1 MPTYY
6 ASARQRI
13 APRRS
18 VALFALLAIAMVVVS
33 YIVIVLL
40 AAACVY
46 LPLLAFTS
54 VERPPAQLG
63 FLVLGGIVV
72 GATILWSLVPRREKF
87 DAPGLLLEPSAH
99 PKLFAELNAIAGSL
113 NEPIPREVYLVGQVN
128 AFVADRGGIMG
139 IGSRRVMGIGLPLLS
154 SLTVSEMRAV
164 LAHEFAHYYSG
175 DTRMGPWVYKTQSA
189 MIRAFRNI
197 GSLGEIG
204 RIAALQFMNM
214 VAAFILKWYF
224 IFFLRVINFVSRKKE
239 YRADELA
246 CLVAGAEPLAQG
258 LRKIHG
264 ASMAWGPYWNS
275 EVVPVLN
282 QGCKPAIADGFS
294 RFMAA
299 PQIEVQVTK
308 GIEREIAEGKTEPY
322 DTHPPLRD
330 RIAAIEKLREEPADK
345 DGEMAISLLEQPE
358 TTELQFLEL
367 MNPKLARN
375 SLRQVGW
382 DEIGQTVTI
391 PSWKTAV
398 GEYAPMMNGI
408 TAGSLPEVVKKLPQM
423 GSKIRDPRGML
434 LTPQQRTQRAG
445 QLVGLAFGLALLER
459 GWELEAQPG
468 SFFLAK
474 GRERINPPE
483 LIEELVEGKI
493 SPENWVKMCEE
504 LGIADLELTFT
515 AGSGS
520 ASDERGTHTKRDN

>member
-1 MPTYY
+1 MPHFY
-6 ASARQRI
+6 ASAEQKI

-18 VALFALLAIAMVVVS
+18 VALFALLAITMVVVS
-33 YIVIVLL
+33 YVVIVLL

-46 LPLLAFTS
+46 LPYLAFTS
-54 VERPPAQLG
+54 TEHPPAQLG
-63 FLVLGGIVV
+63 LLVLGGIVV

-87 DAPGLLLEPSAH
+87 EAPGLLLDPPAH
-99 PKLFAELNAIAGSL
+99 PRLFAELNSIAASL
-113 NEPIPREVYLVGQVN
+113 NEPLPPEVYLVGQVN

-139 IGSRRVMGIGLPLLS
+139 FGSRRVMGIGLPLLS
-154 SLTVSEMRAV
+154 SLTVSEIRAV
-164 LAHEFAHYYSG
+164 LAHEFAHYYGG
-175 DTRMGPWVYKTQSA
+175 DTKMGPWVHKTQSA

-197 GSLGEIG
+197 GSLGQLG
-204 RIAALQFMNM
+204 RIPALQFMNM

-224 IFFLRVINFVSRKKE
+224 IFFLRVINFVSRRQE

-246 CLVAGAEPLAQG
+246 CLVAGPEPLAQG

-264 ASMAWGPYWNS
+264 AAMAWGPYWNT

-294 RFMAA
+294 RFLAA

-330 RIAAIEKLREEPADK
+330 RIAAIENLEAEPGEKEEELALQ
-345 DGEMAISLLEQPE
+345 LLEQPE
-358 TTELQFLEL
+358 STELQFLEL
-367 MNPKLARN
+367 VNPKLAKN

-382 DEIGQTVTI
+382 DEIGRTVTM
-391 PSWKTAV
+391 PAWKAAV

-408 TAGSLPEVVKKLPQM
+408 TAGALPEVGKKLPQM
-423 GSKIRDPRGML
+423 GSRIRDPRGML
-434 LTPQQRTQRAG
+434 LTPQQRTHRAG
-445 QLVGLAFGLALLER
+445 QLFGMALGLALLEN

-468 SFFLAK
+468 SFYLHRGAD
-474 GRERINPPE
+474 RINTSALMDE
-483 LIEELVEGKI
+483 LTEGKI
-493 SPENWVKMCEE
+493 SAESWAKMCDE
-504 LGIADLELTFT
+504 LGITEVGLALPAE
-515 AGSGS
+515 S
-520 ASDERGTHTKRDN
+520 APTSA

>member
-1 MPTYY
+1 MPTFY
-6 ASARQRI
+6 ASGEQKI

-18 VALFALLAIAMVVVS
+18 VALFALLAITMVVVS

-40 AAACVY
+40 AIACVY
-46 LPLLAFTS
+46 LPYLAFTS
-54 VERPPAQLG
+54 AEHPPAQLG
-63 FLVLGGIVV
+63 LLVLGGIVV

-87 DAPGLLLEPSAH
+87 EAPGLLLEPPAH
-99 PKLFAELNAIAGSL
+99 PRLFEELQAIAAAL
-113 NEPIPREVYLVGQVN
+113 NEPLPREVYLVGQVN

-139 IGSRRVMGIGLPLLS
+139 FGSRRVMGIGLPLLS

-197 GSLGEIG
+197 GSLGELG

-214 VAAFILKWYF
+214 VATFILKWYF

-246 CLVAGAEPLAQG
+246 CLVAGAEPLVQG

-294 RFMAA
+294 RFLAA
-299 PQIEVQVTK
+299 PQIEEQVTK
-308 GIEREIAEGKTEPY
+308 GIEKEIAEGKTEPY

-330 RIAAIEKLREEPADK
+330 RIAAIEKFVAEPSEK
-345 DGEMAISLLEQPE
+345 DEEMAISLLDKPE
-358 TTELQFLEL
+358 STELQFLEL
-367 MNPKLARN
+367 VNPKLAKN
-375 SLRQVGW
+375 SLRHVGW
-382 DEIGQTVTI
+382 DEISQTVTI
-391 PSWKTAV
+391 PSWKAAV
-398 GEYAPMMNGI
+398 GEYAPMMVGI
-408 TAGSLPEVVKKLPQM
+408 TAGALPEVVKKLPQM
-423 GSKIRDPRGML
+423 GPKIRDPRGML

-445 QLVGLAFGLALLER
+445 QLLAMALGLALLEK
-459 GWELEAQPG
+459 GWTLDAQPG
-468 SFFLAK
+468 WFFLGK
-474 GRERINPPE
+474 GADRINTFT
-483 LIEELVEGKI
+483 LMDELVEGKVL
-493 SPENWVKMCEE
+493 PENWVKMCDE
-504 LGIADLELTFT
+504 LGITDLALALPTENAPT
-515 AGSGS
+515 SS
-520 ASDERGTHTKRDN
+520 

>member
-1 MPTYY
+1 MPNFYDG
-6 ASARQRI
+6 AEQKI

-18 VALFALLAIAMVVVS
+18 VALFALLAITMVVVS

-40 AAACVY
+40 AIACVY
-46 LPLLAFTS
+46 LPYLAFTS
-54 VERPPAQLG
+54 TEHPPAQLG
-63 FLVLGGIVV
+63 LLVLGGIIV

-87 DAPGLLLEPSAH
+87 EEPGLLLEPSAH
-99 PKLFAELNAIAGSL
+99 PRLFAELHAIATAL
-113 NEPIPREVYLVGQVN
+113 NEPLPREVYLVGQVN
-128 AFVADRGGIMG
+128 AFVADRGGIVG
-139 IGSRRVMGIGLPLLS
+139 FGSRRVMGIGLPLLS

-197 GSLGEIG
+197 GSLGELG

-214 VAAFILKWYF
+214 VATFILKWYF

-246 CLVAGAEPLAQG
+246 CLVAGAEPLVQG

-294 RFMAA
+294 RFLAA

-308 GIEREIAEGKTEPY
+308 GIEKEIEDGKTEPY

-330 RIAAIEKLREEPADK
+330 RIAAIEKLSATPGEEDK
-345 DGEMAISLLEQPE
+345 ELAISLLEQPE
-358 TTELQFLEL
+358 STELQFLEL
-367 MNPKLARN
+367 MNPKLAKN
-375 SLRQVGW
+375 SLRRVGW
-382 DEIGQTVTI
+382 DEIGLTVTV
-391 PSWKTAV
+391 PSWKAAV
-398 GEYAPMMNGI
+398 GEYAPMMEGV
-408 TAGSLPEVVKKLPQM
+408 TAGSLPEVVKRLPQM
-423 GSKIRDPRGML
+423 GSKIRDPQGML

-445 QLVGLAFGLALLER
+445 QLLGMALGLALLEK

-468 SFFLAK
+468 SFFLGK
-474 GRERINPPE
+474 GVDRINTFALMDE
-483 LIEELVEGKI
+483 LIEGKTTAEG
-493 SPENWVKMCEE
+493 WAGMCEE
-504 LGIADLELTFT
+504 LGIADLEFTFV
-515 AGSGS
+515 ARSGTGA
-520 ASDERGTHTKRDN
+520 ASNA

>member
-1 MPTYY
+1 MPTFY
-6 ASARQRI
+6 ASGEQKI

-18 VALFALLAIAMVVVS
+18 VALFALLAITMVVVS

-40 AAACVY
+40 AIACVY
-46 LPLLAFTS
+46 LPYLAFTS
-54 VERPPAQLG
+54 AEHPPAQLG
-63 FLVLGGIVV
+63 LLVLGGVIVGV
-72 GATILWSLVPRREKF
+72 TILWSLVPRREKF
-87 DAPGLLLEPSAH
+87 EAPGLLLEPPAH
-99 PKLFAELNAIAGSL
+99 PRLFAELQAIAAAL
-113 NEPIPREVYLVGQVN
+113 NEPLPGEVYLVGQVN

-139 IGSRRVMGIGLPLLS
+139 FGSRRVMGIGLPLLS

-197 GSLGEIG
+197 GSLGELG

-214 VAAFILKWYF
+214 VATFILKWYF

-246 CLVAGAEPLAQG
+246 CLVAGAEPLVQG

-294 RFMAA
+294 RFLAA

-308 GIEREIAEGKTEPY
+308 GIEKEIEEGKTEPY

-330 RIAAIEKLREEPADK
+330 RIAAIEKFVAEPSEK

-358 TTELQFLEL
+358 STELQFLEL
-367 MNPKLARN
+367 VNPKLAKN

-382 DEIGQTVTI
+382 DEIGRAVTI
-391 PSWKTAV
+391 PSWKAAV
-398 GEYAPMMNGI
+398 GDYAPMIEGL
-408 TAGSLPEVVKKLPQM
+408 TAGALPEVVKKLPQM

-434 LTPQQRTQRAG
+434 LTPQQRAQRAG
-445 QLVGLAFGLALLER
+445 QLLAMALGLALLEK
-459 GWELEAQPG
+459 GWKLEAQPG
-468 SFFLAK
+468 SFFLRK
-474 GRERINPPE
+474 GADRINTFTLMDE
-483 LIEELVEGKI
+483 FVEGKV
-493 SPENWVKMCEE
+493 SPENWVKMCDE
-504 LGIADLELTFT
+504 LGITDLALALPTE
-515 AGSGS
+515 S
-520 ASDERGTHTKRDN
+520 APTIS

>member
-1 MPTYY
+1 
-6 ASARQRI
+6 
-13 APRRS
+13 
-18 VALFALLAIAMVVVS
+18 LLAI
-33 YIVIVLL
+33 
-40 AAACVY
+40 ACVY
-46 LPLLAFTS
+46 LPYLAFTS
-54 VERPPAQLG
+54 AEHPPAQLG
-63 FLVLGGIVV
+63 LLVLGGIIV

-87 DAPGLLLEPSAH
+87 EAPGLLLEPPAH
-99 PKLFAELNAIAGSL
+99 PRLFAELQAIAAAL
-113 NEPIPREVYLVGQVN
+113 NEPLPREVYLVGQVN

-139 IGSRRVMGIGLPLLS
+139 FGSRRVMGIGLPLLS

-197 GSLGEIG
+197 GSLGELG

-214 VAAFILKWYF
+214 VATFILKWYF

-246 CLVAGAEPLAQG
+246 CLVAGAEPLVQG

-294 RFMAA
+294 RFLAA
-299 PQIEVQVTK
+299 PQIEEQVTK
-308 GIEREIAEGKTEPY
+308 GIEKEIEEGKTEPY
-322 DTHPPLRD
+322 DTHPPLRN
-330 RIAAIEKLREEPADK
+330 RIAAIEKLNAEPGEKDK
-345 DGEMAISLLEQPE
+345 ELAISLLEQPE
-358 TTELQFLEL
+358 AAELQFLEL
-367 MNPKLARN
+367 ANPSLAKN

-382 DEIGQTVTI
+382 DEIGCTVTI
-391 PSWKTAV
+391 PSWKAAV
-398 GEYAPMMNGI
+398 GEYAPMMVGI
-408 TAGSLPEVVKKLPQM
+408 TAGALPEVVKKLPQM

-445 QLVGLAFGLALLER
+445 QLLAMALGLALLEK
-459 GWELEAQPG
+459 GWALDAQPG
-468 SFFLAK
+468 WFFLGK
-474 GRERINPPE
+474 GADRINTFALMDE
-483 LIEELVEGKI
+483 LIEGKI
-493 SPENWVKMCEE
+493 TAEGWAEMCREF
-504 LGIADLELTFT
+504 GVADLELTFV
-515 AGSGS
+515 AGSAP
-520 ASDERGTHTKRDN
+520 ASV

>member
-1 MPTYY
+1 MPNFY
-6 ASARQRI
+6 ASTEQKI
-13 APRRS
+13 TPRRS
-18 VALFALLAIAMVVVS
+18 VALFALLAITMVVIS
-33 YIVIVLL
+33 YVVIVLL

-46 LPLLAFTS
+46 LPYLAFTS
-54 VERPPAQLG
+54 TEHPPAQLG
-63 FLVLGGIVV
+63 LLVLGGIVV

-87 DAPGLLLEPSAH
+87 EAPGLLLEPPAH
-99 PKLFAELNAIAGSL
+99 PRLFAELHAIAAAL
-113 NEPIPREVYLVGQVN
+113 NEPLPREVYLVGQVN

-139 IGSRRVMGIGLPLLS
+139 FGSRRVMGIGLPLLS
-154 SLTVSEMRAV
+154 TLTVSEMRAV

-197 GSLGEIG
+197 GSLGELG

-214 VAAFILKWYF
+214 VATFILKWYF

-246 CLVAGAEPLAQG
+246 CLVAGAEPLVQG

-294 RFMAA
+294 RFLTA

-330 RIAAIEKLREEPADK
+330 RIAAIERLDAEPGEK
-345 DGEMAISLLEQPE
+345 DAELAISLLEQPE
-358 TTELQFLEL
+358 STELQFLEL
-367 MNPKLARN
+367 VNPSLAKN

-382 DEIGQTVTI
+382 DEIGRTVTI
-391 PSWKTAV
+391 PSWKAAV
-398 GEYAPMMNGI
+398 GEYAPMMVGI

-445 QLVGLAFGLALLER
+445 QLLGMALGLALLEK
-459 GWELEAQPG
+459 GWDLEAQPG
-468 SFFLAK
+468 SFFLGK
-474 GRERINPPE
+474 GADKINTSALMDE
-483 LIEELVEGKI
+483 LMEGKV
-493 SPENWVKMCEE
+493 SAENWVKMCDE
-504 LGIADLELTFT
+504 LGITDLALALPAE
-515 AGSGS
+515 S
-520 ASDERGTHTKRDN
+520 APTKS

>member
-1 MPTYY
+1 MATLY
-6 ASARQRI
+6 ASAEKKI
-13 APRRS
+13 SPRRS
-18 VALFALLAIAMVVVS
+18 VALFALLAITMVVIS
-33 YIVIVLL
+33 YVVIVLL
-40 AAACVY
+40 AVAFVY
-46 LPLLAFTS
+46 LPYLAFTS
-54 VERPPAQLG
+54 TEHPPAQLG
-63 FLVLGGIVV
+63 LLVLGGIVA

-87 DAPGLLLEPSAH
+87 EAPGLLLEASAH
-99 PKLFAELNAIAGSL
+99 PRLFAELHSIAAAL
-113 NEPIPREVYLVGQVN
+113 NEPLPREVYLVGQVN

-139 IGSRRVMGIGLPLLS
+139 FGSRRVMGIGLPLLS

-197 GSLGEIG
+197 GSLGELG
-204 RIAALQFMNM
+204 RIAALHFMNM
-214 VAAFILKWYF
+214 VATFILKWYF

-246 CLVAGAEPLAQG
+246 CLVAGAEPLVRG

-294 RFMAA
+294 RFLAA

-330 RIAAIEKLREEPADK
+330 RIAAIERLDAEPGEK
-345 DGEMAISLLEQPE
+345 DAELAISLLEQPE
-358 TTELQFLEL
+358 STELQFLSL
-367 MNPKLARN
+367 VNPTLAKN

-382 DEIGQTVTI
+382 DEIGRTVTI
-391 PSWKTAV
+391 PSWKAAV
-398 GEYAPMMNGI
+398 GEYAPMMVRI

-445 QLVGLAFGLALLER
+445 QLLAMALGLALLEK
-459 GWELEAQPG
+459 GWALEAQPG
-468 SFFLAK
+468 SFFLGK
-474 GRERINPPE
+474 GVDKINASA
-483 LIEELVEGKI
+483 LMDELVEGKI
-493 SPENWVKMCEE
+493 SPENWVKMC
-504 LGIADLELTFT
+504 
-515 AGSGS
+515 
-520 ASDERGTHTKRDN
+520 DERGITDLALDLPAESAPTRS

>member
-1 MPTYY
+1 MPNSY
-6 ASARQRI
+6 AGPQQKI

-18 VALFALLAIAMVVVS
+18 VALFALLAITMVVVS
-33 YIVIVLL
+33 YSVIVLL
-40 AAACVY
+40 AIACVY
-46 LPLLAFTS
+46 LPYLAFTS
-54 VERPPAQLG
+54 AEHAPAQLG
-63 FLVLGGIVV
+63 LLVLGGIIV

-87 DAPGLLLEPSAH
+87 EAPGLLLEPTAH
-99 PKLFAELNAIAGSL
+99 PRLFAELHAIATAL
-113 NEPIPREVYLVGQVN
+113 NEPLPREVYLVGQVN

-139 IGSRRVMGIGLPLLS
+139 FGSRRVMGIGLPLLS

-197 GSLGEIG
+197 GSLGELG

-214 VAAFILKWYF
+214 VATFILKWYF

-246 CLVAGAEPLAQG
+246 CLVAGAEPLVQG

-294 RFMAA
+294 RFLAA

-308 GIEREIAEGKTEPY
+308 GIEKELEDGKTEPY
-322 DTHPPLRD
+322 DTHPPLRA
-330 RIAAIEKLREEPADK
+330 RIAAIEKLSATPGEEDK
-345 DGEMAISLLEQPE
+345 ELAISLLEQPE
-358 TTELQFLEL
+358 STELQFLEL
-367 MNPKLARN
+367 MNPKLTKN
-375 SLRQVGW
+375 SLRQVAW
-382 DEIGQTVTI
+382 DEIGRTVTI
-391 PSWKTAV
+391 PSWRAAV
-398 GEYAPMMNGI
+398 GEYAPMMEGI
-408 TAGSLPEVVKKLPQM
+408 TAGLLPEVVKRLPQM
-423 GSKIRDPRGML
+423 GSKIRDPQGML

-445 QLVGLAFGLALLER
+445 QLLGMALGLALLEK
-459 GWELEAQPG
+459 GWELEAQPA
-468 SFFLAK
+468 SFFLGK
-474 GRERINPPE
+474 GSDRINTFVLMDE
-483 LIEELVEGKI
+483 LIEGKTTAEG
-493 SPENWVKMCEE
+493 WAGMCKE
-504 LGIADLELTFT
+504 LGIADLELTFA
-515 AGSGS
+515 AGSAPTS
-520 ASDERGTHTKRDN
+520 S

>member
-1 MPTYY
+1 MPNYY
-6 ASARQRI
+6 ASAEQKI

-18 VALFALLAIAMVVVS
+18 VGLFALLAITMVVVS
-33 YIVIVLL
+33 YVVIVLL
-40 AAACVY
+40 AVACVY
-46 LPLLAFTS
+46 LPCLAFTS
-54 VERPPAQLG
+54 MEHPPAQLG
-63 FLVLGGIVV
+63 LLVLGGIIV

-87 DAPGLLLEPSAH
+87 EVPGLRLEPSAH
-99 PKLFAELNAIAGSL
+99 PRLFAELNAIAISL
-113 NEPIPREVYLVGQVN
+113 NEPLPREVYLVGQVN

-139 IGSRRVMGIGLPLLS
+139 FGSRRVMGIGLPLLS

-197 GSLGEIG
+197 GSLREFG

-214 VAAFILKWYF
+214 VATFILKSYF
-224 IFFLRVINFVSRKKE
+224 IFFLRVINFVSRNKE

-246 CLVAGAEPLAQG
+246 CLVAGAEPLVKG

-264 ASMAWGPYWNS
+264 AAMAWGPYWNS

-282 QGCKPAIADGFS
+282 QGCMPAIAEGFS
-294 RFMAA
+294 RFLAA
-299 PQIEVQVTK
+299 PQIELQVTK

-330 RIAAIEKLREEPADK
+330 RITAIEKLEAEPGENDQELAMTLLEEPKSA
-345 DGEMAISLLEQPE
+345 
-358 TTELQFLEL
+358 ELQFLEL
-367 MNPKLARN
+367 MNPKLAKN

-382 DEIGQTVTI
+382 DEIGRTVTI
-391 PSWKTAV
+391 PSWKAAV
-398 GEYAPMMNGI
+398 QEYAPMVAGT

-445 QLVGLAFGLALLER
+445 ELFGMALGLALLES

-468 SFFLAK
+468 SFYLHRGTDRMNA
-474 GRERINPPE
+474 IAAMA
-483 LIEELVEGKI
+483 ELVEGKV
-493 SPENWVKMCEE
+493 STADWLKKCHE
-504 LGIADLELTFT
+504 LGIRDLALDSGT
-515 AGSGS
+515 GS
-520 ASDERGTHTKRDN
+520 ASAGVQRGTTCRE

>member
-1 MPTYY
+1 MPTFY
-6 ASARQRI
+6 ASGEQKI
-13 APRRS
+13 VPRRS
-18 VALFALLAIAMVVVS
+18 VALFALLAITMVAVS

-40 AAACVY
+40 AIACVY
-46 LPLLAFTS
+46 LPYLAFTS
-54 VERPPAQLG
+54 AEHPPAQLG
-63 FLVLGGIVV
+63 LLVLGGIIV

-87 DAPGLLLEPSAH
+87 EAPGLLLEPPAH
-99 PKLFAELNAIAGSL
+99 PRLFAELQAIAAAL
-113 NEPIPREVYLVGQVN
+113 NEPLPREVYLVGQVN

-139 IGSRRVMGIGLPLLS
+139 FGSRRVMGIGLPLLS

-197 GSLGEIG
+197 GSLGELG

-214 VAAFILKWYF
+214 VATFILKWYF

-246 CLVAGAEPLAQG
+246 CLVAGAEPLVQG

-294 RFMAA
+294 RFLAA

-308 GIEREIAEGKTEPY
+308 GIEKEIAEGKTEPY

-330 RIAAIEKLREEPADK
+330 RIAAIEKFVSEASEK
-345 DGEMAISLLEQPE
+345 DEEMAISLLDKPE
-358 TTELQFLEL
+358 STELQFLEL
-367 MNPKLARN
+367 VNPKLAKN
-375 SLRQVGW
+375 SLRHVGW
-382 DEIGQTVTI
+382 DEISETVTI
-391 PSWKTAV
+391 PSWKAAV
-398 GEYAPMMNGI
+398 GEYAPMMVGI
-408 TAGSLPEVVKKLPQM
+408 TAGALPEVVKKLPQM
-423 GSKIRDPRGML
+423 GPKIRDPRGML
-434 LTPQQRTQRAG
+434 LTPQQRAQRAG
-445 QLVGLAFGLALLER
+445 QLLAMALGLALLEK
-459 GWELEAQPG
+459 GWKLEAQPG

-474 GRERINPPE
+474 GADRINTFT
-483 LIEELVEGKI
+483 LMDELVEGKV
-493 SPENWVKMCEE
+493 SPENWVKMCDE
-504 LGIADLELTFT
+504 LGITDLALALPTESGQ
-515 AGSGS
+515 AGS
-520 ASDERGTHTKRDN
+520 

>member
-1 MPTYY
+1 MPNFY
-6 ASARQRI
+6 ASAEQKI

-18 VALFALLAIAMVVVS
+18 VALFALLAITMVVVS
-33 YIVIVLL
+33 YVVIGLL

-46 LPLLAFTS
+46 LPYLAFTS
-54 VERPPAQLG
+54 TEHPPAQLG
-63 FLVLGGIVV
+63 LLVLGGIVV

-87 DAPGLLLEPSAH
+87 EAPGLLLEPPAH
-99 PKLFAELNAIAGSL
+99 
-113 NEPIPREVYLVGQVN
+113 PREVYLVGQVN

-139 IGSRRVMGIGLPLLS
+139 FGSRRVMGIGLPLLS
-154 SLTVSEMRAV
+154 TLTVSEMRAV

-197 GSLGEIG
+197 GSLGELG

-246 CLVAGAEPLAQG
+246 CLVAGAEPLVEG
-258 LRKIHG
+258 LREVHG

-345 DGEMAISLLEQPE
+345 GGEMAISLLEQPE

-398 GEYAPMMNGI
+398 GEYAPMMNGMRV
-408 TAGSLPEVVKKLPQM
+408 GSLPEVVKNLPQM

-445 QLVGLAFGLALLER
+445 QLLGMALGLALLEK
-459 GWELEAQPG
+459 GWDLEAQPG
-468 SFFLAK
+468 SFFLGK
-474 GRERINPPE
+474 G
-483 LIEELVEGKI
+483 
-493 SPENWVKMCEE
+493 
-504 LGIADLELTFT
+504 
-515 AGSGS
+515 
-520 ASDERGTHTKRDN
+520 

>member
-1 MPTYY
+1 MPHFY
-6 ASARQRI
+6 ASAEQRI

-18 VALFALLAIAMVVVS
+18 VALFALLAITMVVVS
-33 YIVIVLL
+33 YVVIVLL
-40 AAACVY
+40 AAACIY
-46 LPLLAFTS
+46 LPFLAITS
-54 VERPPAQLG
+54 TEHPPAQLG
-63 FLVLGGIVV
+63 LLVLGGLVV

-87 DAPGLLLEPSAH
+87 EAPGLLLEPPAH
-99 PKLFAELNAIAGSL
+99 PRLFAELHAIAEAL
-113 NEPIPREVYLVGQVN
+113 NEPLPREVYLVGQVN

-139 IGSRRVMGIGLPLLS
+139 FGSSRVMGIGLPLLS
-154 SLTVSEMRAV
+154 SLTVPEMRAV

-197 GSLGEIG
+197 GSLGELG

-246 CLVAGAEPLAQG
+246 CLVAGAEPLVQG

-264 ASMAWGPYWNS
+264 AAMAWGPYWNS

-294 RFMAA
+294 RFLAA
-299 PQIEVQVTK
+299 PQIEVQISR
-308 GIEREIAEGKTEPY
+308 GIEKEIAEGKTEPY

-330 RIAAIEKLREEPADK
+330 RIAAIEKLEAEPGEK
-345 DGEMAISLLEQPE
+345 DGELAISLLDQPE
-358 TTELQFLEL
+358 LTELQFLESA
-367 MNPKLARN
+367 NPKLAKN

-382 DEIGQTVTI
+382 DEIGRRVTI
-391 PSWKTAV
+391 PSWKAAV
-398 GEYAPMMNGI
+398 GEYAPLMVGI
-408 TAGSLPEVVKKLPQM
+408 TAGSLPEIVKRLPPI

-445 QLVGLAFGLALLER
+445 QLFGMALGLALLER

-468 SFFLAK
+468 SFFLGK
-474 GRERINPPE
+474 GTDRINTFA
-483 LIEELVEGKI
+483 LMEELLEGKV
-493 SPENWVKMCEE
+493 SAEGWAEMCREF
-504 LGIADLELTFT
+504 GITDLELTFM
-515 AGSGS
+515 AGSTTG
-520 ASDERGTHTKRDN
+520 AEANAKRGFE